1 MIMRVRDVMT
11 PDPVTVRTQ
20 TTLQDAQARMIAAN
34 CRRLPVVTEEGHIC
48 GIVTDRDLR
57 LVVNSPLILRER
69 WQDEMLMQHTTVDA
83 CMTPDP
89 ICIAPDAPLEDA
101 INLLLANRISG
112 LPVIEHD
119 QVVGVISVTDLM
131 RTLARLLGGV
141 KSDADERG

>member
-1 MIMRVRDVMT
+1 MRVRDVMT
-11 PDPVTVRTQ
+11 PNPVTVRAGTS
-20 TTLQDAQARMIAAN
+20 LHEVQARMIAAH
-34 CRRLPVVTEEGHIC
+34 CRRLPVITAEGRIC
-48 GIVTDRDLR
+48 GIITDRDLR

-89 ICIAPDAPLEDA
+89 VCIGPDASLEDA

-131 RTLARLLGGV
+131 RTLARLLGETVSGQ
-141 KSDADERG
+141 